1 NPSYFAL
8 PNKDVTDG
16 SATQPASEP
25 CSRSAPSRVW
35 ADMRPLGSPRR
46 REPES
51 PRRKEFRALLRS
63 LSAKE
68 PEQAEAF
75 LKGQPRPG
83 DCAPGDMRHS
93 FTAPRIKK
101 GKISASVATS
111 DGVQEREE
119 IFYTIP
125 LHGRRRHSVGGYLT
139 TDGAGS
145 GEVTAVPSEVPRMQA
160 PRVNPT
166 EED

>member
-1 NPSYFAL
+1 MVTVIQEPKSMCIFPFRVLKGFSFTDNPSYFAL
-8 PNKDVTDG
+8 PNKDVTD
-16 SATQPASEP
+16 SAETQSSTTEP

-35 ADMRPLGSPRR
+35 TDMRPLGSPRR

-83 DCAPGDMRHS
+83 DCAPGDMRHT
-93 FTAPRIKK
+93 FTAPRIK
-101 GKISASVATS
+101 
-111 DGVQEREE
+111 
-119 IFYTIP
+119 
-125 LHGRRRHSVGGYLT
+125 
-139 TDGAGS
+139 
-145 GEVTAVPSEVPRMQA
+145 
-160 PRVNPT
+160 
-166 EED
+166 